1 MLKKQILTLCALFAM
16 VIACSKKDKDN
27 PPPVNA
33 IVKAIQDY
41 FSQTEN
47 LKTFGNSF
55 QTVTFADADVSTGLT
70 VFAPANAAIAG
81 YDPNAR
87 VDAASLTAGEV
98 KDHVVK
104 GIFKKADLTHGKKL
118 TALSGKEL
126 VITVDGD
133 KIMVNGVLI
142 LDSKEEAT
150 HVIYTMD
157 NVLCKKPGAAE
168 ITVLDGTQWSTT
180 DTLGKA
186 TAGADVMLY
195 YSRNDFQNNQPAAAT
210 GKTDASG
217 KITFANLPAGTY
229 YLVAKKDDK
238 YNYIEPTT
246 YNGELLAYKPL
257 GIYQNANQLN
267 TLPRLPGSAIG
278 DFIFLDANMDG
289 IINSNDKTWIPFEVV
304 VTSNKTVQ
312 VKSLIGYL
320 SNQQGAPFASKADA
334 QQYLDNLYPSIG
346 NWYQLQTVMD
356 GILSDDADCSTL
368 TSFCSLNNF
377 TLNATNTYT
386 TSLWQVGYSYISKL
400 NRLIINVPALNLSAT
415 EANTLIAQAKGLRG
429 FIYLELATYY
439 GGLPLQSGIT
449 DYNLSRSSLTDTYTF
464 IKNDLTAAAGILPN
478 KFTGAD
484 NRRISAD
491 ACKLL
496 LARVAMAQG
505 DYTKAKQL
513 TGELIQNATY
523 SLVTSSTIF
532 ASDNNAEIIWNINT
546 GFVSAYSSFY
556 NDGNSK
562 TFSPVARYAE
572 VLLINTEARVNMNEL
587 DATYINDLLTR
598 RSQSTVTFSNASQA
612 RDIVWLTWK
621 NELSREGQRFA
632 KLVKWG
638 TAMQVL
644 GASGFK
650 EYNGLLPIPQYL
662 INQNPNIYQNA
673 GY

>member
-1 MLKKQILTLCALFAM
+1 MLKKQILTLCALFAL

-33 IVKAIQDY
+33 TVKAIQDY

-87 VDAASLTAGEV
+87 VEAASLTANEV

-104 GIFKKADLTHGKKL
+104 GVFKKADLTHGKKL

-142 LDSKEEAT
+142 LDNKEEAT

-157 NVLCKKPGAAE
+157 NVLCKKPGTAE

-195 YSRNDFQNNQPAAAT
+195 YSRNDFQNKQPAAAT

-217 KITFANLPAGTY
+217 KIIFANLPAGTY

-267 TLPRLPGSAIG
+267 TLPRLPSSVIG
-278 DFIFLDANMDG
+278 DFIFLDANGDG
-289 IINSNDKTWIPFEVV
+289 IINKTRIPFEVV

-320 SNQQGAPFASKADA
+320 SNLLGAPFTSKADA
-334 QQYLDNLYPSIG
+334 QQYLDNLYTALGP
-346 NWYQLQTVMD
+346 WQQLQTVMD

-368 TSFCSLNNF
+368 ANYCTLDNF
-377 TLNATNTYT
+377 TITATNTNT
-386 TSLWQVGYSYISKL
+386 TQLWQIGYGYITML
-400 NRLIINVPALNLSAT
+400 NRLIINVPALNLSAA
-415 EANTLIAQAKGLRG
+415 EANNLIAQAKGLRG
-429 FIYLELATYY
+429 YIYYELATYY
-439 GGLPLQSGIT
+439 GGLPLQTGIT
-449 DYNLSRSSLTDTYTF
+449 DYNLSRSTLADTYTF
-464 IKNDLTAAAGILPN
+464 VKNDLNAAIGLLPPR
-478 KFTGAD
+478 FTDAD
-484 NRRISAD
+484 HRRIGAN

-496 LARVAMAQG
+496 LARIAMAQG
-505 DYTKAKQL
+505 DYATAKQL
-513 TGELIQNATY
+513 TGALIQNGGY
-523 SLVTSSTIF
+523 SLVTNGTIF
-532 ASDNNAEIIWNINT
+532 TSDDNAEIIWNIRP
-546 GFVSAYSSFY
+546 SFGSNFAPFF
-556 NDGNSK
+556 NDGNGK
-562 TFSPVARYAE
+562 TFSPIARYAE

-598 RSQSTVTFSNASQA
+598 RGQSTVTFTNPGQA

-621 NELSREGQRFA
+621 NELSREGLRFA

-644 GASGFK
+644 GANGFR